1 MGSLP
6 TLIAVLLI
14 LAAPLGVAGQNI
26 GLGLSLL
33 IFAIFSIHEQGRRLR
48 AVLKSPVVAQF
59 FLIWFVTLFP
69 GVLAT
74 LAKGQ
79 LKEAGRFLLGY
90 VLVTPMFV
98 LGLALRDD
106 VRSKVIKNVSTIIL
120 LLVGIISLS
129 QFFMGWQ
136 LAGLNVTDQIK
147 RAQGFY
153 SHPLTLAYASL
164 CIMPLIFA
172 GALDKPRDWRAVLSA
187 LALLIMIATSQSLT
201 VISLT
206 AVTLIFLSIKL
217 LTRKK
222 MLVLALIA
230 TTLGIV
236 TLSTPNPI
244 SQKFQTVL
252 AGQRSDHETPYPD
265 DRVAFWH
272 AHWEMFKDAPIV
284 GHGTDIT
291 REDRKPYYERIGLGH
306 IKRMY
311 EAHNMYLQAAVEGG
325 LIAGLGLLAFLI
337 WWFLHAR
344 NFTRVESWQ
353 RLGAMA
359 TPLAFAAG
367 GLTQNSIQD
376 SEVRY
381 LLILSCTFCFAISMP
396 SRREKN

>member
-33 IFAIFSIHEQGRRLR
+33 IFAIYSIHEQGRRLR

-79 LKEAGRFLLGY
+79 LREAGRFLLGY

-106 VRSKVIKNVSTIIL
+106 VRGKVIKNVSTIIL

-172 GALDKPRDWRAVLSA
+172 RALDKPRDWRAVLSA

-291 REDRKPYYERIGLGH
+291 REDRKLYYERIGLGH

-353 RLGAMA
+353 RLGALV

-367 GLTQNSIQD
+367 GLTQNAIQD

-381 LLILSCTFCFAISMP
+381 LLILSCTFCFAISLP

>member
-1 MGSLP
+1 MSALP
-6 TLIAVLLI
+6 TVIAVLLI

-33 IFAIFSIHEQGRRLR
+33 IFAVFSIHERGRRLR
-48 AVLKSPVVAQF
+48 AVMKSPVVAQF

-69 GVLAT
+69 SVVTT

-90 VLVTPMFV
+90 VLVTPMLV
-98 LGLALRDD
+98 LGLALRDE
-106 VRSKVIKNVSTIIL
+106 VRGKVIKNVSTIIL
-120 LLVGIISLS
+120 LLLGLISLS
-129 QFFMGWQ
+129 QFFSGWQ
-136 LAGLNVTDQIK
+136 LVGLTVTEQIK

-172 GALDKPRDWRAVLSA
+172 RALAKPRDFRAFLSA

-217 LTRKK
+217 LTPKK
-222 MLVLALIA
+222 MLALGLIA

-252 AGQRSDHETPYPD
+252 AGQRSDHETPYSD
-265 DRVAFWH
+265 DRLAFWH
-272 AHWEMFKDAPIV
+272 AHWEMLKDAPMV

-325 LIAGLGLLAFLI
+325 LIAGLGILAFLI

-353 RLGAMA
+353 RLGAMV

-367 GLTQNSIQD
+367 GLTQNAIQD

-381 LLILSCTFCFAISMP
+381 LLIMACTFCFTISMP
-396 SRREKN
+396 SRRENN

>member
-79 LKEAGRFLLGY
+79 VKEAGRFLLGY

-120 LLVGIISLS
+120 LLLGIISLS

-172 GALDKPRDWRAVLSA
+172 RALDKPRDWRAVLSA

-272 AHWEMFKDAPIV
+272 AHWEMYKDAPIV

>member
-33 IFAIFSIHEQGRRLR
+33 IFAIYSIHEQGRRLR

-79 LKEAGRFLLGY
+79 LREAGRFLLGY

-106 VRSKVIKNVSTIIL
+106 VRGKVIKNVSTIIL

-164 CIMPLIFA
+164 CIIPLIFA
-172 GALDKPRDWRAVLSA
+172 RALDKPRDWRAVLSA

-353 RLGAMA
+353 RLGALV

-367 GLTQNSIQD
+367 GLTQNAIQD

-381 LLILSCTFCFAISMP
+381 LLILSCTFCFAISLP

>member
-1 MGSLP
+1 MGALP
-6 TLIAVLLI
+6 TVIAVLLI

-33 IFAIFSIHEQGRRLR
+33 IFAVFSIHERGRRLR
-48 AVLKSPVVAQF
+48 AVIQSPVVAQF

-69 GVLAT
+69 SVVTT

-79 LKEAGRFLLGY
+79 LREAGRFLLGY

-106 VRSKVIKNVSTIIL
+106 VRGKVIKNVSTIIL
-120 LLVGIISLS
+120 LLVGLISLS
-129 QFFMGWQ
+129 QFFSGWQ
-136 LAGLNVTDQIK
+136 LVGLTVTEQIK

-172 GALDKPRDWRAVLSA
+172 RALAKPRDFRAFLSA

-217 LTRKK
+217 LTPKK
-222 MLVLALIA
+222 MLALGLIA

-252 AGQRSDHETPYPD
+252 AGQRSDHETPYSD
-265 DRVAFWH
+265 DRLAFWH
-272 AHWEMFKDAPIV
+272 AHWEMLKDAPIV

-325 LIAGLGLLAFLI
+325 LIAGLGILAFLI

-353 RLGAMA
+353 RLGAMV

-367 GLTQNSIQD
+367 GLTQNAIQD

-381 LLILSCTFCFAISMP
+381 LLIMACTFCFTISMP
-396 SRREKN
+396 SRSEKN

>member
-6 TLIAVLLI
+6 TLIAVILI
-14 LAAPLGVAGQNI
+14 LVAPLGVAGQNI

-33 IFAIFSIHEQGRRLR
+33 IFAFFSMHERGRRLR
-48 AVLKSPVVAQF
+48 VVLKSPVVAQF

-69 GVLAT
+69 CVLAT

-79 LKEAGRFLLGY
+79 LREAGRFLLGY

-106 VRSKVIKNVSTIIL
+106 VRGKVIKNVSTIIL
-120 LLVGIISLS
+120 LLLGIISLS

-172 GALDKPRDWRAVLSA
+172 QALDKPRDWRAVLSA

-206 AVTLIFLSIKL
+206 AVILIFLSIKL

-230 TTLGIV
+230 TILGIV

-353 RLGAMA
+353 RLGAMV

-367 GLTQNSIQD
+367 GLTQNAIQD

>member
-1 MGSLP
+1 MSSLP
-6 TLIAVLLI
+6 TVIAVLLI
-14 LAAPLGVAGQNI
+14 LVAPLGVAGQNI

-33 IFAIFSIHEQGRRLR
+33 IFAVFSIYEGGRRLR

-59 FLIWFVTLFP
+59 FLIWFVILFP
-69 GVLAT
+69 SVVTT

-98 LGLALRDD
+98 LGLALRDE
-106 VRSKVIKNVSTIIL
+106 VRSKVIRNFSTIIL
-120 LLVGIISLS
+120 VLLSIISLS
-129 QFFMGWQ
+129 QFLTGWQ
-136 LAGLNVTDQIK
+136 LAGLTVTEQIK

-172 GALDKPRDWRAVLSA
+172 RALAKPRDWYAFLSG

-222 MLVLALIA
+222 MLALGLIA
-230 TTLGIV
+230 STLGIV
-236 TLSTPNPI
+236 TLITPNPI

-265 DRVAFWH
+265 DRLAFWH

-325 LIAGLGLLAFLI
+325 LIAGLGLLTFLI

-353 RLGAMA
+353 RLGAMI

-381 LLILSCTFCFAISMP
+381 LLILSCTVCFAISMP
-396 SRREKN
+396 SHREKK

>member
-33 IFAIFSIHEQGRRLR
+33 IFAIYSIHEQGRRLR

-79 LKEAGRFLLGY
+79 LREAGRFLLGY

-106 VRSKVIKNVSTIIL
+106 VRGKVIKNVSTIIL

-172 GALDKPRDWRAVLSA
+172 RALDKPRDWRAVLSA

-353 RLGAMA
+353 RLGALV

-367 GLTQNSIQD
+367 GLTQNAIQD

-381 LLILSCTFCFAISMP
+381 LLILSCTFCFAISLP

>member
-1 MGSLP
+1 MSSLP
-6 TLIAVLLI
+6 TVIAVLLI
-14 LAAPLGVAGQNI
+14 LVAPLGVAGQNI

-33 IFAIFSIHEQGRRLR
+33 IFAVFSIYERGRRLR

-69 GVLAT
+69 SVVTT

-98 LGLALRDD
+98 LGLALRDEI
-106 VRSKVIKNVSTIIL
+106 RSKVIKNISTIIL
-120 LLVGIISLS
+120 VLLSIISLS
-129 QFFMGWQ
+129 QFLTGWQ
-136 LAGLNVTDQIK
+136 LAGLTVTEQIK

-164 CIMPLIFA
+164 CIMPLICA
-172 GALDKPRDWRAVLSA
+172 RALAKPRDWSALLSG
-187 LALLIMIATSQSLT
+187 LALLVMIATSQSLT

-206 AVTLIFLSIKL
+206 AVTLTFLSIKL

-222 MLVLALIA
+222 MLALGLIA

-236 TLSTPNPI
+236 ALSTPNPI

-265 DRVAFWH
+265 DRLAFWH

-325 LIAGLGLLAFLI
+325 LVAGLGLLTFLI

-344 NFTRVESWQ
+344 NFKQVESWQ
-353 RLGAMA
+353 RLGAMI

-367 GLTQNSIQD
+367 GLTQNAIQD

-396 SRREKN
+396 SHREKN

>member
-1 MGSLP
+1 MSSLP
-6 TLIAVLLI
+6 TVIAVLLI
-14 LAAPLGVAGQNI
+14 LVAPLGVAGQNI

-33 IFAIFSIHEQGRRLR
+33 IFAVFSIYERGRRLR

-69 GVLAT
+69 SVVTT

-98 LGLALRDD
+98 LGLALRDE
-106 VRSKVIKNVSTIIL
+106 VRSKVIKNFSTIIL
-120 LLVGIISLS
+120 VLLSIISLS
-129 QFFMGWQ
+129 QFLTGWQ
-136 LAGLNVTDQIK
+136 LAGLTVTEQIK

-164 CIMPLIFA
+164 CIMPLICA
-172 GALDKPRDWRAVLSA
+172 RALAKPRDWCALLSG
-187 LALLIMIATSQSLT
+187 LALLVMIATSQSLT

-206 AVTLIFLSIKL
+206 AVTLTFLSINL
-217 LTRKK
+217 LTGKK
-222 MLVLALIA
+222 MLALGLIA

-236 TLSTPNPI
+236 ALSTPNPI

-265 DRVAFWH
+265 DRLAFWH

-325 LIAGLGLLAFLI
+325 LVAGLGLLTFLI

-344 NFTRVESWQ
+344 SFKQVESWQ
-353 RLGAMA
+353 RLGAMI

-367 GLTQNSIQD
+367 GLTQNAIQD

-381 LLILSCTFCFAISMP
+381 LLILSCTFCFTISMP
-396 SRREKN
+396 SHLEKN